1 MEGKKINVTIPLLKT
16 NTVSRNGHIF
26 PKDVLEKALEEWKQ
40 EGMPSVEIEHKDVL
54 PKSLK

>member
-16 NTVSRNGHIF
+16 DTVSRNGYII

-40 EGMPSVEIEHKDVL
+40 KGMPSVEIKH
-54 PKSLK
+54 